1 MDGGISEKLPMK
13 KTENYNDLIQAL
25 HRLND
30 ECDMMLKL
38 LKEKDAQIAQQLDYI
53 ATLRDALFEILEA
66 RR

>member
-1 MDGGISEKLPMK
+1 MK